1 MPGERRRLYRSESD
15 RMIAGVLGGLAE
27 YLRIEPSL
35 TRIGYVVL
43 TILTGFF
50 PGILLYL
57 LMTLIVPP
65 EPEGGPD

>member
-1 MPGERRRLYRSESD
+1 M
-15 RMIAGVLGGLAE
+15 
-27 YLRIEPSL
+27 
-35 TRIGYVVL
+35 L

-57 LMTLIVPP
+57 LMTLIAPP

>member
-1 MPGERRRLYRSESD
+1 
-15 RMIAGVLGGLAE
+15 MIAGVLGGLAE

-35 TRIGYVVL
+35 ARIGYVVL

-57 LMTLIVPP
+57 LMILIVPP
-65 EPEGGPD
+65 EPEGRTDSEAD